1 VADEITVQ
9 MLVAGILL
17 VTSLIIASLGP
28 RSKLTSESG
37 IFGAS

>member
-1 VADEITVQ
+1 MADKIALQ
-9 MLVAGILL
+9 MLVAGILI
-17 VTSLIIASLGP
+17 VTSLIIASLGQ